1 MQVRSVIISISEKY
15 SKYYKLKR
23 PDMNYISSKIKQRG
37 SEEGIER
44 EKLTIIK
51 NPLMNGMAIEEIKKV
66 AGGTEEINREKNNG
80 NE

>member
-15 SKYYKLKR
+15 SKYYKLQR

>member
-1 MQVRSVIISISEKY
+1 
-15 SKYYKLKR
+15 
-23 PDMNYISSKIKQRG
+23 MNYISSKIKQRG

-66 AGGTEEINREKNNG
+66 AGGTEEINREKIMGMNRNRIILVLQ
-80 NE
+80 

>member
-1 MQVRSVIISISEKY
+1 
-15 SKYYKLKR
+15 
-23 PDMNYISSKIKQRG
+23 MNYISSKIKQRG

-66 AGGTEEINREKNNG
+66 AGGPEEINREKNNG

>member
-1 MQVRSVIISISEKY
+1 
-15 SKYYKLKR
+15 
-23 PDMNYISSKIKQRG
+23 MNYISSKIKQRG
-37 SEEGIER
+37 SEEGLER

>member
-1 MQVRSVIISISEKY
+1 
-15 SKYYKLKR
+15 
-23 PDMNYISSKIKQRG
+23 MNYISSKIKQRG
-37 SEEGIER
+37 SEERIER

>member
-1 MQVRSVIISISEKY
+1 
-15 SKYYKLKR
+15 
-23 PDMNYISSKIKQRG
+23 MNYIYSKIKQRG

>member
-1 MQVRSVIISISEKY
+1 MQVSSSIISISKKY